1 MGDASRSTSR
11 QRIAVVGAG
20 ALGSALAR
28 RLTQQGYAVAAV
40 LSRRRESAAALA
52 QEVGAEIGSDDWAD
66 LPFEIP
72 VVMVCVPDDAIPTVA
87 SALAD
92 LPRDWASTIV
102 AHTSG
107 ALAADALA
115 PLADAGA
122 IPLSFHPMQ
131 TFTLESDPV
140 VFEDICVGVE
150 GHPDAVQFGAQLA
163 EDLGARAVT
172 VPTEAK
178 PRYHL
183 AAALASNGLVAL
195 MGLVNEIL
203 ASAGIESEEGTA
215 LIQPLMEST
224 QANVAATSPEEALT
238 GPAVR
243 GDLGTVTAHLETLTD
258 HLPHLLPAYAAL
270 TNEMIRLAVRS
281 GRLGS
286 NQAEPLLDALHEALQ
301 DSSDIPG

>member
-11 QRIAVVGAG
+11 QRIAIVGAG
-20 ALGSALAR
+20 ALGSTLAR
-28 RLTQQGYAVAAV
+28 RLAERGYTVAAI
-40 LSRRRESAAALA
+40 LSRRRKSAVTLA
-52 QEVGAEIGSDDWAD
+52 RDVGAEVGSDDWAD
-66 LPFEIP
+66 LPFDVS

-92 LPRDWASTIV
+92 LPRDWASTVV

-115 PLADAGA
+115 PLADVGA
-122 IPLSFHPMQ
+122 TLLSFHPMQ
-131 TFTLESDPV
+131 TFTPESDPAA
-140 VFEDICVGVE
+140 FADICVGVE

-195 MGLVNEIL
+195 MGMVNEIL
-203 ASAGIESEEGTA
+203 ASAGIDSEEGTA
-215 LIQPLMEST
+215 LVQPLMEST
-224 QANVAATSPEEALT
+224 QANVADTSPEAALT
-238 GPAVR
+238 GPAAR
-243 GDLGTVTAHLETLTD
+243 GDLGTVTAHLDVLTD

-270 TNEMIRLAVRS
+270 TNEMVRLAVRN

-286 NQAEPLLDALHEALQ
+286 DQAEPLLDALHEALR
-301 DSSDIPG
+301 DSTDAPG